1 MNTKKIMALTL
12 AALMTAGS
20 AVPAFADAAN
30 KDQALVFAA
39 GNTAYEEDDN
49 GVRVVDQDG
58 QAPGD
63 TIYFRLKDGAN
74 DGTAI
79 SDNERDRIKVYADWK
94 LGKDYIEEINVVYEK
109 GNFQSSDNQQVT
121 GYEYTLNA
129 PGSSLNGKTLTVD
142 GAKKPAGYN
151 FATELDGTQI
161 LTDALVNDYTVTSG
175 YVIGGT
181 YYTNDAAGVK
191 AYLKDKGW
199 TEGDS
204 SVSDATLVGTNYG
217 TYTSG
222 SGSETIDT
230 TYMVKTGST
239 NYFVKYGSVDMA
251 ELLTAIGAD
260 LSGAGL
266 DAASE
271 WTEVTA
277 SAPIYTLLSGIQ
289 NGKVESSAIISKE
302 QAMTNLK
309 NTVSGYS
316 KADEQYGAK
325 NGYTYWV
332 EVKTKE
338 YTGTKEQDVV
348 GTLYLGT
355 SKSSAEKNGDSINID
370 LTLSNRNMNYYNPT
384 PVEDEATIEPDTN
397 GAVKFASD
405 AEEVTIYFGSNE
417 DAWFT
422 FNAKG
427 QSDLNFAYTLDFNRE
442 IADLF
447 PKANID
453 FITWEAQPAANR
465 TGDLYIPA
473 DADSYIYEV
482 TEDGVKEVNGAKYDE
497 DEEAWHIRTRKLTAY
512 AISDREL
519 DTSVK
524 LDNDSSSSTS
534 SSGTNTDSDGNKAN
548 PDTGR

>member
-191 AYLKDKGW
+191 AYLEDKGW

-534 SSGTNTDSDGNKAN
+534 SSGTNTDGGKEN

>member
-63 TIYFRLKDGAN
+63 TIYFRLT
-74 DGTAI
+74 DGTAKPGESI
-79 SDNERDRIKVYADWK
+79 TDKERDRIKVYADWK

-142 GAKKPAGYN
+142 GAKKPTGYN

-181 YYTNDAAGVK
+181 YYTNDATGVK

-217 TYTSG
+217 TYTS
-222 SGSETIDT
+222 SGGGVTIDT
-230 TYMVKTGST
+230 TYMVKTGSP

-289 NGKVESSAIISKE
+289 NGKVESSDIISKE

-453 FITWEAQPAANR
+453 FITWKAQPAANR

-534 SSGTNTDSDGNKAN
+534 SSGTNTDGNKAN

>member
-63 TIYFRLKDGAN
+63 TIYFRLT
-74 DGTAI
+74 DGTAKPGESI
-79 SDNERDRIKVYADWK
+79 TDKERDRIKVYADWK
-94 LGKDYIEEINVVYEK
+94 LGKDYIEEVNVVYEK

-142 GAKKPAGYN
+142 GTKKPAGYN

-181 YYTNDAAGVK
+181 YYTNDATGVK

-222 SGSETIDT
+222 SGSVTIDT

-289 NGKVESSAIISKE
+289 NGKVESSDIISKE

-355 SKSSAEKNGDSINID
+355 SKSSAEKNGNSINID

-534 SSGTNTDSDGNKAN
+534 SSGTNTDGNKAN

>member
-12 AALMTAGS
+12 AALMAAGS

-63 TIYFRLKDGAN
+63 TIYFRLT
-74 DGTAI
+74 DGTAKPGESI
-79 SDNERDRIKVYADWK
+79 TDKERDRIKVYADWK
-94 LGKDYIEEINVVYEK
+94 LGKDYIEEVNVVYEK

-142 GAKKPAGYN
+142 GAKKPTGYN

-181 YYTNDAAGVK
+181 YYTNDATGVK

-217 TYTSG
+217 TYTS
-222 SGSETIDT
+222 SGGGVTIDT

-289 NGKVESSAIISKE
+289 NGKVESSDIISKE

-355 SKSSAEKNGDSINID
+355 SKSSAEKNGNSINID

-397 GAVKFASD
+397 GAVKFSDD
-405 AEEVTIYFGSNE
+405 AEEVTIYFGENE

-497 DEEAWHIRTRKLTAY
+497 DEEAWRIRTRKLTAY

-534 SSGTNTDSDGNKAN
+534 SSGTNTDGGKEN